1 MFLMSEL
8 KFTKSHEWVKVEGET
23 MKIGISDYAQE
34 ELGDIVY
41 IDLPEVDDDVT
52 KEESFA
58 DIESVKAASELYS
71 PVTGVISAVNEELED
86 APELINSAPYDAW
99 IMEVKG
105 TVDLSE
111 LMTKEEYEDFVKSE
125 A

>member
-1 MFLMSEL
+1 MSEL

>member
-1 MFLMSEL
+1 MSEI
-8 KFTKSHEWVKVEGET
+8 KFTKSHEWIKVEGEVI
-23 MKIGISDYAQE
+23 KVGISDFAQE

-41 IDLPEVDDDVT
+41 VDLPDVGDEVT
-52 KEESFA
+52 KEEHFA

-71 PVTGVISAVNEELED
+71 PVTGVIVTVNDALED
-86 APELINSAPYDAW
+86 TPGLINEAPYETW

-105 TVDLSE
+105 TVEMAD
-111 LMTKEEYEDFVKSE
+111 LMTKEEYEVFLKSE

>member
-1 MFLMSEL
+1 MEIY
-8 KFTKSHEWVKVEGET
+8 KSHEWVKVEGET